1 MTEEK
6 EIQKVIAAARAFQR
20 DSAQKW
26 NPHLDEVTETSY
38 MGMVTMDEG

>member
-1 MTEEK
+1 MTKEK
-6 EIQKVIAAARAFQR
+6 EIQKVIAAERAFQR

-38 MGMVTMDEG
+38 MVMVTMDEG